1 MDAFYNGTLDARAAS
16 LDDDDD
22 DEIDRTRATRDG
34 ASGDRVGRRGENA
47 DDAMVIS
54 DGEGTMDEDSDDY
67 WDDDGSS
74 PIDLMGEDEHDPSDA
89 RIFGNSATV
98 NARMGQDAW
107 G

>member
-74 PIDLMGEDEHDPSDA
+74 PINLMGCLLYTSPSPRDLSTS
-89 RIFGNSATV
+89 RMPSSA
-98 NARMGQDAW
+98 
-107 G
+107 